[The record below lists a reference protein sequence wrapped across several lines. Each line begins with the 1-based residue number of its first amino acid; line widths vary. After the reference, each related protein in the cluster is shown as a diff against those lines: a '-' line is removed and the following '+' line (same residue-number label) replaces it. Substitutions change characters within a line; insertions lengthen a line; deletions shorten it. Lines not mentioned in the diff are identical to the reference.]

1 MLMYDRNQANTVIS
15 NQLKMNKCNYLKKQQ
30 QYLEDSQP
38 QAPQDRG
45 QENEKKGLREEKKD
59 F

>member
-1 MLMYDRNQANTVIS
+1 MLMYDRNQANTVII
-15 NQLKMNKCNYLKKQQ
+15 NQLKMNKFNYLKKQ